1 MPPLSVFYFT
11 LDPEHETVCFSPFD
25 LYPQTVCANLFPIF
39 SSIFDA
45 ILLYNKHCAMFLLLK
60 AGKSSNR
67 LYSFFYCLENS
78 TILRI
83 LQSFMWYTWNA
94 LSYFS
99 PNKRRWENNHM
110 LLDRQEKL
118 LFSCISNSEKI
129 ESIERLRLKC
139 ASGAHTVQAFF
150 SKQNQV
156 QSEVRML
163 RTLFQVLKTSKH
175 GDEYS

>member
-45 ILLYNKHCAMFLLLK
+45 ILLYNKHCAVFLSLK

-67 LYSFFYCLENS
+67 LYSFFIVLKILPFSEFFKVLCDIHGMLYPIFPRIKEDEKTITCFLTGKRSYC
-78 TILRI
+78 
-83 LQSFMWYTWNA
+83 
-94 LSYFS
+94 
-99 PNKRRWENNHM
+99 
-110 LLDRQEKL
+110 
-118 LFSCISNSEKI
+118 SCISNSEKI

-150 SKQNQV
+150 QSKTKFK
-156 QSEVRML
+156 VRSGCL
-163 RTLFQVLKTSKH
+163 GPCFKF
-175 GDEYS
+175 